1 MRKIQINKKN
11 NEAVSYTKTDCAL
24 MFYGIK
30 VRSKINMFLR
40 SVLLRQNQN
49 IKIIHTNLENY

>member
-1 MRKIQINKKN
+1 
-11 NEAVSYTKTDCAL
+11 
-24 MFYGIK
+24 
-30 VRSKINMFLR
+30 MFLR

>member
-1 MRKIQINKKN
+1 MRKIHINKKN
-11 NEAVSYTKTDCAL
+11 NEAVSYTKTDYSL

-30 VRSKINMFLR
+30 VRSKINMFLC
-40 SVLLRQNQN
+40 SVLLHQNQN